1 MGTSGGMA
9 RRVEQEEKS
18 MEYVKLGRSGLD
30 VSRLC
35 LGTMGFGDPERS
47 AGATRMPGAA
57 LSAGV

>member
-1 MGTSGGMA
+1 MA

-57 LSAGV
+57 LPARV